1 MSLAK
6 RLAARQDADRRTI
19 EVAEWGEDE
28 TSPQIVYY
36 GPFLAIEMDK
46 VQRKHPNFLQSMTM
60 AGMVEIIVMKAEDK
74 DGNKLFSLEDKPTLM
89 REPLTLITRVAGALM
104 SSSSVEEQEKN

>member
-6 RLAARQDADRRTI
+6 RLAARQDIDRRSI

-28 TSPQIVYY
+28 ASPQIIYY

-74 DGNKLFSLEDKPTLM
+74 DGNKLFGLEDKPTLM
-89 REPLTLITRVAGALM
+89 REPLSLITRIAGALM
-104 SSSSVEEQEKN
+104 SSASVEEQEKN

>member
-6 RLAARQDADRRTI
+6 RLAARQDADRRSI

-60 AGMVEIIVMKAEDK
+60 AGMVEIIVMKAQDK
-74 DGNKLFSLEDKPTLM
+74 DGNNLFTIEDKPTLM

-104 SSSSVEEQEKN
+104 SSESVDEQEKN

>member
-6 RLAARQDADRRTI
+6 RIAGRQDADRRTL
-19 EVAEWGEDE
+19 EVPEWGEDE
-28 TSPQIVYY
+28 SSPQIIYY

-60 AGMVEIIVMKAEDK
+60 AGMVEIIVMKSEDK
-74 DGNKLFSLEDKPTLM
+74 EGNKLFGLDDKPTLM
-89 REPLTLITRVAGALM
+89 REPLGLITRIAGALM
-104 SSSSVEEQEKN
+104 TTASVEEQEKN

>member
-6 RLAARQDADRRTI
+6 RLAARQDADRRSI
-19 EVAEWGEDE
+19 EVPEWGEDE
-28 TSPQIVYY
+28 SSPQIVYY

-60 AGMVEIIVMKAEDK
+60 AGMVEIIVMKAQDK
-74 DGNKLFSLEDKPTLM
+74 DGNSLFTIEDKPTLM
-89 REPLTLITRVAGALM
+89 REPLTLITRVAGAMM
-104 SSSSVEEQEKN
+104 SSESVEEQEKN

>member
-6 RLAARQDADRRTI
+6 RLAARQDADRRSI
-19 EVAEWGEDE
+19 EVPEWGEDE
-28 TSPQIVYY
+28 SSPQIVYY

-60 AGMVEIIVMKAEDK
+60 AGMVEIIVMKAQDK
-74 DGNKLFSLEDKPTLM
+74 DGNSLFTIEDKPTLM

-104 SSSSVEEQEKN
+104 SSESVEEQEKN

>member
-6 RLAARQDADRRTI
+6 RIAARQDADRRTI
-19 EVAEWGEDE
+19 EVPEWGEDE
-28 TSPQIVYY
+28 SSPLIVYY

-60 AGMVEIIVMKAEDK
+60 AGMVEIIVMKAQDK
-74 DGNKLFSLEDKPTLM
+74 DGNSLFTIEDKPTLM
-89 REPLTLITRVAGALM
+89 REPLTLITRVAGAFM
-104 SSSSVEEQEKN
+104 SSESVEEQEKN

>member
-6 RLAARQDADRRTI
+6 RLAARQDAARKNI

-28 TSPQIVYY
+28 SSPLIVYY

-46 VQRKHPNFLQSMTM
+46 VQRKHPNFLQNISL

-74 DGNKLFSLEDKPTLM
+74 DGNKLFGLDDKPVLM
-89 REPLTLITRVAGALM
+89 REPMSLITRIAGAMM
-104 SSSSVEEQEKN
+104 SSESIEEQEKN

>member
-6 RLAARQDADRRTI
+6 RLAARQDAERRTI

-28 TSPQIVYY
+28 SSPQIIYY

-74 DGNKLFSLEDKPTLM
+74 DGNKLFTIDDKPTLM

-104 SSSSVEEQEKN
+104 TSATVEEQEKN

>member
-6 RLAARQDADRRTI
+6 RIAARQEAERRSLD
-19 EVAEWGEDE
+19 VAEWGEE
-28 TSPQIVYY
+28 GAPLTVHY

-46 VQRKHPNFLQSMTM
+46 VQRKHPNFLQNISL

-74 DGNKLFSLEDKPTLM
+74 DGAKLFGLEDKPVLM
-89 REPLTLITRVAGALM
+89 REPMSLITRVAGAM
-104 SSSSVEEQEKN
+104 MATDSVEEQEKN

>member
-6 RLAARQDADRRTI
+6 RLAARQDLDRRSI
-19 EVAEWGEDE
+19 EVPEWGEDE
-28 TSPQIVYY
+28 ASPQVVYY

-74 DGNKLFSLEDKPTLM
+74 DGNKLFGLDDKPTLM
-89 REPLTLITRVAGALM
+89 REPLTLITRIAGAFM
-104 SSSSVEEQEKN
+104 SSGSVEEQEKN

>member
-6 RLAARQDADRRTI
+6 RIAARQDADRRSI
-19 EVAEWGEDE
+19 EVPEWGEDE
-28 TSPQIVYY
+28 SSPLIVYY

-60 AGMVEIIVMKAEDK
+60 AGMVEIIVMKAQDK
-74 DGNKLFSLEDKPTLM
+74 DGNSLFTIEDKPTLM
-89 REPLTLITRVAGALM
+89 REPLTLITRVAGAFM
-104 SSSSVEEQEKN
+104 SSESVEEQEKN

>member
-6 RLAARQDADRRTI
+6 RIAARQDADRRTI
-19 EVAEWGEDE
+19 EVPEWGEDE
-28 TSPQIVYY
+28 SSPLIVYY

-46 VQRKHPNFLQSMTM
+46 VQRKYPNFLQNMTM
-60 AGMVEIIVMKAEDK
+60 AGMVEIIAMKAQDK
-74 DGNKLFSLEDKPTLM
+74 DGNNLFTIEDKPTLM

-104 SSSSVEEQEKN
+104 TSESVEEQEKN